1 MTSKYKFFRNA
12 KSKEKE
18 LLSLEL
24 SEVKDIADIIFKRL
38 NRKIEILEAIEN
50 SVDEKIKVFEKL
62 IQKAEA
68 AQSSLS
74 KLDRHGEIA
83 LMGRRGMS
91 SREIAESLDVPVG
104 EVDLILNLKGVKR
117 GENNSSKNLNQEKIS
132 DQVIFT

>member
-1 MTSKYKFFRNA
+1 MLRNT
-12 KSKEKE
+12 KTKEKE

-38 NRKIEILEAIEN
+38 NRKIEVLEAIEN
-50 SVDEKIKVFEKL
+50 SVDEKIKVLEKL

-91 SREIAESLDVPVG
+91 SREIAEALDVPVG
-104 EVDLILNLKGVKR
+104 EVDLILNLKGIRTGANTSSEKVK
-117 GENNSSKNLNQEKIS
+117 QEKIS
-132 DQVIFT
+132 NQVIFT

>member
-1 MTSKYKFFRNA
+1 MTSKYKILRNVRT
-12 KSKEKE
+12 KEKE

-50 SVDEKIKVFEKL
+50 SVDEKIKVLEKL

-74 KLDRHGEIA
+74 KLDCHGEIV
-83 LMGRRGMS
+83 LMGRKGMS
-91 SREIAESLDVPVG
+91 SREIAETLDVPVG
-104 EVDLILNLKGVKR
+104 EVDLILNLKGIKKTST
-117 GENNSSKNLNQEKIS
+117 ENLRQENFSS
-132 DQVIFT
+132 QVIFT

>member
-1 MTSKYKFFRNA
+1 MTSRYKIIKNA
-12 KSKEKE
+12 KLKEKE

-50 SVDEKIKVFEKL
+50 SVDEKIKILENL
-62 IQKAEA
+62 IQKANE

-74 KLDRHGEIA
+74 KLDRHGEII

-91 SREIAESLDVPVG
+91 AHEIAETLDLPVG
-104 EVDLILNLKGVKR
+104 EVDLILSLKGIKKS
-117 GENNSSKNLNQEKIS
+117 ESNFPDKSKQEKFS
-132 DQVIFT
+132 NQVIFT